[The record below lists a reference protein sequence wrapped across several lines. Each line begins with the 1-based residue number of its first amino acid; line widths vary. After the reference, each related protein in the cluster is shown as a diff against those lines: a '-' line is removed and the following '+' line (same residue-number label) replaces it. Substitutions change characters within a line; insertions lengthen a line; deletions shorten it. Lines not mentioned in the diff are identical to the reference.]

1 VEQTFSAGCA
11 TPQDS
16 DSVGEVHRP
25 RLQQD
30 LSVSWAE
37 GDAFTVTEIGT
48 LYAYAEKPGLSP
60 SLLTACEYEIQATPP
75 SWFQS
80 GEICSE
86 VSSGELG
93 IPVCLSPALFG
104 SGFIF
109 LYSEADTQLH
119 YNLRDN
125 ALADY
130 VTRTSN
136 SFDTWIQLV
145 AGASTFFYSLKSFAV
160 KAGMWDSVQV
170 NQPFVVVTEVSR
182 GAIASDNLP
191 AEVTSNVCQG
201 CSSDNI
207 LFGKPGQFWGAE
219 YTTDPKGVVSVTL
232 DFPGKWDEAVNECG
246 AENTLTAQ
254 DTGTNYLVTTVYLAY
269 PFIPDP
275 DRGYARASS
284 ACADYEVEVQQTVR
298 DTSCTA
304 AGETSEYG
312 GVCKEAGLR
321 VSWETGGETFS
332 ASGEQTNCIGTDA
345 ASGVDLG
352 SKQKSE
358 GCWRETVD
366 ADDEARNIR
375 GTDSFTPP
383 SPIRGTALKYTCNQ
397 LPFYLESWVVYGIP
411 GAQLDVTSAASGTCT
426 LGSGAAGIIDCAG
439 NCVSTKNIGD
449 GTCDAGQANTEPE
462 ADGSGGSWG
471 TGAINSA
478 GDYVSCTA
486 NGDRVDNIGVQAGE
500 MLLPGGAVDATD
512 DSDANCVANFNC
524 VDFLYDKM
532 DCFELDAGDGSIDLN
547 QLFSTLYEDYDAD
560 QAAAA
565 AAAAAAGGGADAT
578 GR

>member
-1 VEQTFSAGCA
+1 M
-11 TPQDS
+11 
-16 DSVGEVHRP
+16 
-25 RLQQD
+25 
-30 LSVSWAE
+30 
-37 GDAFTVTEIGT
+37 
-48 LYAYAEKPGLSP
+48 
-60 SLLTACEYEIQATPP
+60 
-75 SWFQS
+75 
-80 GEICSE
+80 
-86 VSSGELG
+86 
-93 IPVCLSPALFG
+93 SPALFG

-109 LYSEADTQLH
+109 LYSEAATTIN

-125 ALADY
+125 ALADF

-136 SFDTWIQLV
+136 PFDTQIQLV
-145 AGASTFFYSLKSFAV
+145 ATGSTFFYSLKSFAI
-160 KAGMWDSVQV
+160 KEGMWDSAQV

-232 DFPGKWDEAVNECG
+232 DFPGKWDEAFNECG
-246 AENTLTAQ
+246 ADNTLTAS

-275 DRGYARASS
+275 ARGYARAAS
-284 ACADYEVEVQQTVR
+284 ACADYEVQVQQTVR
-298 DTSCTA
+298 DSSCTA
-304 AGETSEYG
+304 SEVGKASAYG
-312 GVCKEAGLR
+312 GTCKEVGLR
-321 VSWETGGETFS
+321 VSWETGGETFNS
-332 ASGEQTNCIGTDA
+332 VGMQTNCIGNAGGT
-345 ASGVDLG
+345 SPIDLS
-352 SKQKSE
+352 SKQKVD
-358 GCWRETVD
+358 GCWRETVA

-411 GAQLDVTSAASGTCT
+411 GAQLDVTSAASAQCL
-426 LGSGAAGIIDCAG
+426 LGSGAAGIIDCSG

-449 GTCDAGQANTEPE
+449 GTCDAGQTNDA
-462 ADGSGGSWG
+462 GSPATWG
-471 TGAINSA
+471 TGSFNSA
-478 GDYVSCTA
+478 GNYVGCTA
-486 NGDRVDNIGVQAGE
+486 NGQVVMNTGSLSTQ
-500 MLLPGGAVDATD
+500 MLLPGGAAGATD

-532 DCFELDAGDGSIDLN
+532 DCFELDAGDGNVDLN
-547 QLFSTLYEDYDAD
+547 ALFSTLYADYDAD
-560 QAAAA
+560 TAQMAAE
-565 AAAAAAGGGADAT
+565 AAAAAAG
-578 GR
+578 R